1 MQFRRGIPLTNSKA
15 RGRFV
20 TAIGHHFK
28 PNCKQ
33 MNPILKQAFAEGIQR
48 YYPYG
53 STRLIVSVY
62 QSYVLYYVEDQP
74 DSTELS
80 LIQLRPD
87 NLKAFEFEGTLI
99 PLALSLPY
107 YSK

>member
-1 MQFRRGIPLTNSKA
+1 MNS
-15 RGRFV
+15 
-20 TAIGHHFK
+20 
-28 PNCKQ
+28 
-33 MNPILKQAFAEGIQR
+33 ILQAAFQQGVQR

-62 QSYVLYYVEDQP
+62 KSFVMYYIEDQP
-74 DSTELS
+74 NNTEIEP
-80 LIQLRPD
+80 IQLRPD
-87 NLKAFEFEGTLI
+87 NLPAFEFDGVLI

>member
-1 MQFRRGIPLTNSKA
+1 MNS
-15 RGRFV
+15 
-20 TAIGHHFK
+20 
-28 PNCKQ
+28 
-33 MNPILKQAFAEGIQR
+33 ILQAAFEQGIQR

-62 QSYVLYYVEDQP
+62 KSFVMYYIEDQP
-74 DSTELS
+74 DNTEIEP
-80 LIQLRPD
+80 IQLRHD
-87 NLKAFEFEGTLI
+87 NLPAFEFNGVLI